1 MIVFFSLQVKG
12 DNLLISILG
21 EKTINSFSVKI
32 TRGAYSINQNNSIY
46 NLNEGDRLKIR
57 SGLIISLNDS
67 VRFEASS
74 FELIGHEYVNHFEV
88 LTADGH
94 TYKYDDNLLVNM
106 LDGQVQLLNRV
117 DLDHYVAGVVEG
129 EAGGITQHIG
139 AYQVEQE
146 GQKITFI
153 DTPGHAAFTDMRQ
166 RGANITDIG

>member
-67 VRFEASS
+67 VAP
-74 FELIGHEYVNHFEV
+74 
-88 LTADGH
+88 
-94 TYKYDDNLLVNM
+94 
-106 LDGQVQLLNRV
+106 
-117 DLDHYVAGVVEG
+117 
-129 EAGGITQHIG
+129 
-139 AYQVEQE
+139 YQVTLFSMLSLYS
-146 GQKITFI
+146 TF
-153 DTPGHAAFTDMRQ
+153 
-166 RGANITDIG
+166 